1 MTSIPPQKAPTW
13 NHTTSEIIALIKD
26 IIEKTRKVQDGV
38 AALSAGDCNYESVFL
53 TLNDADTE
61 LDAVAEPLQ
70 FYRHVSPSQELRDAS
85 NEADSLVQD
94 FRVESSMRLDVFQAK
109 QAAETNIKVSGQW
122 EKLDAEEQ
130 RLVDKMTLDG
140 RRAGLAL
147 AEEARD
153 QLSALQKELAHVCSE
168 CGKNANEQKGF
179 VSFTAAEL
187 DGVPKDVISGYTQR
201 TEDGKTLYDITF
213 KRPDITPV
221 FRYAKQPSTRQR
233 AYEAYECRLNGNV
246 PLLNQALA
254 LRHQIANLLG
264 YKTWADY
271 VTEPKMVKSA
281 AGVATFLDE
290 VEAKLLPVGMKE
302 RDNLLAIKQAEYAAC
317 GIPFDGKFYL
327 WDQSYYERMYTEDAL
342 DLDGSL
348 VQEYFPV
355 ARIVVAILEIYQN
368 LLGVR
373 FEQFEHG
380 ETWHPDVQQFSVWD
394 KETGFVG
401 YCYLDLFPR
410 EGKYSHN
417 SVWPLIPGYE
427 IPGGQRHYPVAA
439 MVANLAKPSG
449 SADKPALMMHQD
461 VVTFFHEMGHLFH
474 ELLSKTKFARFHG
487 FRGALDFVEAPSQ
500 MLENWCWDA
509 KVLGQ
514 ISSHYESGQPMPA
527 SMISK
532 LLDSRYSNVGL
543 FYLMRVS
550 LYKFDLQI
558 HLDPDVNCTNLWNEM
573 RESIALVATVRKDPG
588 YAAIESFTGG
598 YDVNLY
604 GYLYSQVF
612 AADMYATIFEA
623 DPLDP
628 VRGKL
633 YRDKVLKPGASRD
646 EIDIL
651 EDFLGRE
658 PDAEALLKQVFGNSY
673 STGL

>member
-1 MTSIPPQKAPTW
+1 MTSISPQKAPTW
-13 NHTTSEIIALIKD
+13 NHTASEILALTKD

-38 AALSAGDCNYESVFL
+38 AALSARDCNYESVFL

-168 CGKNANEQKGF
+168 CGKNANEEKGF
-179 VSFTAAEL
+179 LSFTGEDL
-187 DGVPKDVISGYTQR
+187 DGVPKDVILGYTQR
-201 TEDGKTLYDITF
+201 IEDGKSLYDITF
-213 KRPDITPV
+213 KGPDITPV

-233 AYEAYECRLNGNV
+233 AYEAYECRLNENV
-246 PLLNQALA
+246 PLFNQALA

-281 AGVATFLDE
+281 AGVATFLNQ

-302 RDNLLAIKQAEYAAC
+302 RDNLLAIKKAEYEAR

-327 WDQSYYERMYTEDAL
+327 WDQSYYERLHTEDAL
-342 DLDGSL
+342 DLDDSL
-348 VQEYFPV
+348 VLEYFPV
-355 ARIVVAILEIYQN
+355 NSVVPAILEIYQH

-373 FEQFEHG
+373 FEQVENG
-380 ETWHPDVQQFSVWD
+380 ETWHPDVQQFSLWD

-427 IPGGQRHYPVAA
+427 VPRGQRHYPVAA
-439 MVANLAKPSG
+439 IVANLAKPSVTG
-449 SADKPALMMHQD
+449 DKPALMMHQE

-487 FRGALDFVEAPSQ
+487 SRGALDFVEAPSQ

-532 LLDSRYSNVGL
+532 LLDSRYSSVGL
-543 FYLMRVS
+543 FYLIQVS
-550 LYKFDLQI
+550 FSKFDLQI
-558 HLDPDVNCTNLWNEM
+558 HLGPDVDCANLWNET
-573 RESIALVATVRKDPG
+573 RESIGLVATVRKDPG
-588 YAAIESFTGG
+588 YATIGSFTGG
-598 YDVNLY
+598 YDVGLY

-658 PDAEALLKQVFGNSY
+658 PKAEAFLKQVFGNSS
-673 STGL
+673 STL